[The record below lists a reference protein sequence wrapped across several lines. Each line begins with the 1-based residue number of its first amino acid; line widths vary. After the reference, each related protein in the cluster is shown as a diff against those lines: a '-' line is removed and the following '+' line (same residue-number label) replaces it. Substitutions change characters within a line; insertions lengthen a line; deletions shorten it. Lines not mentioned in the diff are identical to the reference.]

1 MIICIIDVAVANYRP
16 AQNRWEYYHSAFN
29 QREREREMERSGGSL
44 RNIIILFWNYDI
56 NTVSSVL
63 SCRQRETNQ
72 CAMKMSLDELSFIKL
87 QSQNNSVS
95 MQL

>member
-29 QREREREMERSGGSL
+29 QREREMERSGGSL

-72 CAMKMSLDELSFIKL
+72 CAMKMNLDELSFIKL
-87 QSQNNSVS
+87 KSQNNSVS
-95 MQL
+95 MRL

>member
-29 QREREREMERSGGSL
+29 QREREMERSGGSL

-56 NTVSSVL
+56 NAVSSVL

-72 CAMKMSLDELSFIKL
+72 FAMKMNLAELSFIKL

-95 MQL
+95 MRL